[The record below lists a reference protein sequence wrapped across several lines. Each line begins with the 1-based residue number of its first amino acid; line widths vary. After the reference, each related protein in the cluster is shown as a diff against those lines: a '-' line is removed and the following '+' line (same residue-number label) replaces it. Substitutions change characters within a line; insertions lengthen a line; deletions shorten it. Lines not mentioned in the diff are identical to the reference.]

1 MDITTFR
8 WILIVAGI
16 AILAGIFLFGRP
28 DARKR
33 RAARPKRPVR
43 APRERREPTLGD
55 AARERAGEGAEDGAE
70 HGPEH
75 GTGTDVE
82 QPELDM
88 DAADAAPPRRDK
100 PVIPPPEK
108 IVTLYLLARDN
119 HKVSGVDLLDAA
131 LKAGLEFGP
140 LDVFHRKQEG
150 DERPVF
156 SMANISPPGR
166 FDHHAWNTF
175 ETPGVTLFLT
185 LPGPMPALD
194 AWDAML
200 ATARNLGERLHADI
214 LDDAHSTLTRQRS
227 AQIRED
233 MRQFDRKHEIA
244 P

>member
-1 MDITTFR
+1 MDINTFR
-8 WILIVAGI
+8 WILIVAGV
-16 AILAGIFLFGRP
+16 AVLLGIFLFGRP

-33 RAARPKRPVR
+33 RASRPKRPVR
-43 APRERREPTLGD
+43 VARERREPTLGD
-55 AARERAGEGAEDGAE
+55 ATGGRAGDDAGADAGEGEI
-70 HGPEH
+70 
-75 GTGTDVE
+75 E
-82 QPELDM
+82 QPELDI
-88 DAADAAPPRRDK
+88 DPEQDTPAKREQ
-100 PVIPPPEK
+100 PVIPPPDK

-119 HKVSGVDLLDAA
+119 HRVSGVDLLDAA

-150 DERPVF
+150 DDRPVF

-227 AQIRED
+227 AQIREE
-233 MRQFDRKHEIA
+233 MREYDRRHEA
-244 P
+244 ES

>member
-8 WILIVAGI
+8 WILIIAGVAV
-16 AILAGIFLFGRP
+16 LLGIFLFGRP

-55 AARERAGEGAEDGAE
+55 APGEQADAD
-70 HGPEH
+70 GPER
-75 GTGTDVE
+75 DVE

-88 DAADAAPPRRDK
+88 DPAETAPARRAK
-100 PVIPPPEK
+100 PVIPPPDK
-108 IVTLYLLARDN
+108 IVTVYLLARDN

-185 LPGPMPALD
+185 LPGPMAALD

-227 AQIRED
+227 AQIREE
-233 MRQFDRKHEIA
+233 MREYDRRNE
-244 P
+244 PGS